1 VCGVLWV
8 IVSSRPGAGSK
19 LRKLPPRALRP
30 TGPRAAARAR
40 ARRAAAPLRMRMHLQ
55 CLRRICAF
63 TRWWVVYLTQ
73 RRADAQCNQPPAVQ
87 PMYGLSLTVV

>member
-1 VCGVLWV
+1 MCGVLWV

-30 TGPRAAARAR
+30 TGPRAAPARGAP
-40 ARRAAAPLRMRMHLQ
+40 RRP
-55 CLRRICAF
+55 CACACTCSAF
-63 TRWWVVYLTQ
+63 VAYALLRWWVVYLTQ

>member
-1 VCGVLWV
+1 MCGVLWV

-19 LRKLPPRALRP
+19 LRKLPPRARRP
-30 TGPRAAARAR
+30 TGDRPARRAR

-63 TRWWVVYLTQ
+63 MVVGVFNAAESG
-73 RRADAQCNQPPAVQ
+73 RAVQ
-87 PMYGLSLTVV
+87 PTPCCAAYVRLECLTVV